1 MSTTDVSNLTGE
13 ALAEIRFPVDYHAPF
28 RFYLAPE
35 VHRGISGHAKEDTS
49 VEICG
54 VLVGVWGRDDLGPFA
69 EVSNF
74 IRCDNAS
81 SKVAEVTFTHESW
94 AQINQEMDSKYAD
107 KRIVGWYH
115 SHPDFGIFLS
125 ERDCFI
131 HEHFFSGA
139 GQVAYVVDP
148 VRDLEGVFAWQ
159 KGKPTPLAHY
169 WIGSDV
175 RTVDASQRNIAREH
189 AALSGRGSAAHGET
203 PTVALPVSGKQS
215 SLDTAAT
222 LLGWIGVFLL
232 GYLLA
237 GTRNRWEQ
245 QTVIEGLLS
254 RYGITKVMNIGLE
267 KDLALLRK
275 NAQSIA
281 LAAQKLPQPTDRLSE
296 EEAVAAAKQLKSVT
310 DSLVLTEK
318 MLERVEQMYT
328 LSDAEK
334 AIALRF
340 IQQQHQALIEARP
353 PRDPSKKLPAASG
366 AGGASPAVQAP
377 KNEANTSPAS
387 PATTA
392 SPAAESPSKSAPAPA
407 SSDQPPAP

>member
-1 MSTTDVSNLTGE
+1 MSTTDVSNLAGE
-13 ALAEIRFPVDYHAPF
+13 GLAEIRFPVDYHAPF

-35 VHRGISGHAKEDTS
+35 VHRGINAHAKEDTS

-54 VLVGVWGRDDLGPFA
+54 VLVGVWGRDELGPFA
-69 EVSNF
+69 EVSHF

-125 ERDCFI
+125 DRDCFI

-175 RTVDASQRNIAREH
+175 CTVDASQRNVAREQEAFAPRG
-189 AALSGRGSAAHGET
+189 AAAYGEAPTAVLPSRGR
-203 PTVALPVSGKQS
+203 QS

-222 LLGWIGVFLL
+222 MLGWIGVFLL

-237 GTRNRWEQ
+237 NTRSRWEQ

-254 RYGITKVMNIGLE
+254 HYGITKAMNIGLE
-267 KDLALLRK
+267 KDLSLLRK

-281 LAAQKLPQPTDRLSE
+281 LAARKLPQPTDKLTE
-296 EEAVAAAKQLKSVT
+296 EDAAAAAKQLKSVT
-310 DSLVLTEK
+310 DSLMMTEK
-318 MLERVEQMYT
+318 MLERVEQRYT
-328 LSDAEK
+328 LTDAEK
-334 AIALRF
+334 AIAFRL

-353 PRDPSKKLPAASG
+353 PQDATKKLPAASG
-366 AGGASPAVQAP
+366 AVPTVPTRQN
-377 KNEANTSPAS
+377 KE
-387 PATTA
+387 TA
-392 SPAAESPSKSAPAPA
+392 SSAPAATAAPPTAESPSQSPSAPA
-407 SSDQPPAP
+407 STDQPPSP

>member
-1 MSTTDVSNLTGE
+1 MSTTDVSNLASEG
-13 ALAEIRFPVDYHAPF
+13 LAEIRFPVDYHAPF

-35 VHRGISGHAKEDTS
+35 VHRGVNAHAKEDTS

-54 VLVGVWGRDDLGPFA
+54 VLVGVWGRDELGPFA
-69 EVSNF
+69 QVSNF

-125 ERDCFI
+125 DRDCFI

-169 WIGSDV
+169 WIGSEV
-175 RTVDASQRNIAREH
+175 CTVEASQRNVAREQG
-189 AALSGRGSAAHGET
+189 APASRGAVAYGEASTAVFPSSGSQ
-203 PTVALPVSGKQS
+203 P
-215 SLDTAAT
+215 SLGTAT
-222 LLGWIGVFLL
+222 TMLGWIGVFLL

-237 GTRNRWEQ
+237 STRDRSEQ
-245 QTVIEGLLS
+245 QTLMEGLLS
-254 RYGITKVMNIGLE
+254 HYSVNKVMNIGLE
-267 KDLALLRK
+267 NDLTLLRK

-281 LAAQKLPQPTDRLSE
+281 LAAQKLPQPTDKLSE
-296 EEAVAAAKQLKSVT
+296 EEAVVAAKQLKSLN
-310 DSLVLTEK
+310 DSLMFTEK
-318 MLERVEQMYT
+318 MLERVEERYT
-328 LSDAEK
+328 LTDDEK
-334 AIALRF
+334 ATALRL
-340 IQQQHQALIEARP
+340 IQQQHQALVEARP
-353 PRDPSKKLPAASG
+353 PQDATGKNPTASG
-366 AGGASPAVQAP
+366 AGGTAPAVPAP
-377 KNEANTSPAS
+377 KKEATAPVATPA
-387 PATTA
+387 
-392 SPAAESPSKSAPAPA
+392 PAAESPSKNTPAPA
-407 SSDQPPAP
+407 SGAETKSP